1 MRLNDKFHY
10 EFSFYLSKHI
20 NQIIYNQKGKQS
32 TLEFKDVV
40 DLVEEM

>member
-10 EFSFYLSKHI
+10 EFSFYLSI
-20 NQIIYNQKGKQS
+20 SIDIYSAIKLKQS